1 MYISN
6 INSASIK
13 LKRIKAEEYDVD
25 EKVTLYSDDEL
36 LIYYINQ
43 GAVHFDDQGKDREV
57 KKNQI
62 LILNPGEKVVLTVTR
77 KTFWQKLYLNGVLFT
92 SSLAIDSTKNVFIV
106 TDDDADIKRYIDLVD
121 HEYHSQDTGS
131 DLILKKLI
139 EIIFVHILRN
149 NTLSIKDAAVQMKND
164 GIAKIQRYIRN
175 NYGDRITLDSLS
187 EIIGINKYYMIRL
200 FKQKTGLSPID
211 YLIHIRL
218 AKAEQLLVQSET
230 TISQIADIVGF
241 HSPSHFSKTFK
252 ESNQMT
258 PSDYRKKYRKKI
270 TANLTL
276 KVPILPLR
284 RWKNRD
290 FCQD

>member
-1 MYISN
+1 MKETTRIIMYISN

-175 NYGDRITLDSLS
+175 NYGERITLDSLS

-258 PSDYRKKYRKKI
+258 PSDYRKKYRKK
-270 TANLTL
+270 N
-276 KVPILPLR
+276 
-284 RWKNRD
+284 NS
-290 FCQD
+290 